1 MAEERV
7 QEAVWQAR
15 TSVLDVKSKNWIQ
28 ILGNYDWVDSNIL
41 YTQVCKRFK
50 VFKLLAPG

>member
-7 QEAVWQAR
+7 QEAIWQAR

-28 ILGNYDWVDSNIL
+28 IPALACKSPVTLNMLNCLFELWFIL
-41 YTQVCKRFK
+41 
-50 VFKLLAPG
+50 